1 MTRSVWIQTF
11 TRFKKETSK
20 IRMENNDQL
29 LNEIAEQVGEKIEEK
44 DYVVV
49 DSGDAKEH
57 IDIAASKANKFAYSD
72 DQDVPLPGESIAP
85 YLDNVKE
92 INKEDAI
99 NSLVQQS
106 ALLKVQKEAEE
117 REKAPKQFKLTKEQK
132 VQQKKQIVAYILN
145 QYEEAYYM
153 EHHYIMDGRTRRA
166 TRAMIEKDYD
176 KGKYRPSNSSV
187 NLNK

>member
-1 MTRSVWIQTF
+1 
-11 TRFKKETSK
+11 
-20 IRMENNDQL
+20 MENNSQL
-29 LNEIAEQVGEKIEEK
+29 LNELAQQCGEKIEKK

-49 DSGDAKEH
+49 DSGDAIEQ
-57 IDIAASKANKFAYSD
+57 IDVAANKANKFTYSD
-72 DQDVPLPGESIAP
+72 EQEVPLPGESIAP

-117 REKAPKQFKLTKEQK
+117 REKSKKPAPLTKEQK
-132 VQQKKQIVAYILN
+132 AAQKKQIVAYIL
-145 QYEEAYYM
+145 QQQEEAYYL

-166 TRAMIEKDYD
+166 VRSMIEKDYD
-176 KGKYRPSNSSV
+176 KGKYRPSKSNV
-187 NLNK
+187 NLNA

>member
-1 MTRSVWIQTF
+1 
-11 TRFKKETSK
+11 
-20 IRMENNDQL
+20 MENNNQL
-29 LNEIAEQVGEKIEEK
+29 LDELAEQVGEKIEEK

-49 DSGDAKEH
+49 DSDNAIEH
-57 IDIAASKANKFAYSD
+57 IDVATSKVNKFVYSD
-72 DQDVPLPGESIAP
+72 EHDVPLPGESIAP

-117 REKAPKQFKLTKEQK
+117 RQKTPKQVKLTKEQK
-132 VQQKKQIVAYILN
+132 AAQKKQIVAYILH
-145 QYEEAYYM
+145 QHEEAYYM

-166 TRAMIEKDYD
+166 VRAMIEKDYD
-176 KGKYRPSNSSV
+176 KGKYRPSNSGV